1 MEQLKLYF
9 EDPRLKM
16 PPLGRSLANVI
27 SGTVIA
33 LITAGC
39 IILLISGRSWMEYLG
54 LLLALYLGDRLTHF
68 RHADKMISAMPEEG
82 EVNVAEYMNPKAIGM
97 LLWSLDRARLF
108 GGHPY
113 LHLCKDLLERKEV
126 EEALRR
132 LDVPQ
137 KEFSSKTAEYLERS
151 LGEHYGDEELRA
163 KIEKLAIAALAQAR
177 AGQVKEITPADL
189 FAAIGSAGDPGIS
202 KLFDLFQIYS
212 GDLEKAMIFGRF
224 RAHFRFK
231 RLPSSLGGF
240 AGESY
245 GIRHRFMNRAWTA
258 RPTPVLDGFSADL
271 TDMARAEKIGFL
283 IGHEEE
289 YNRTVNILS
298 RPNRPNVLLI
308 GEAGA
313 GKEAV
318 VSHLAYAIVH
328 DKVPP
333 PLFDKRLVALDIASL
348 VAGADQGEL
357 QQRIKTV
364 FDEIIR
370 AGNIILYVP
379 DIHNLSRTAPSKEL
393 SIANTLLPL
402 IVSND
407 FPTIGSSYPKEYKQ
421 LIETDSVFSSAFQEV
436 HVQEVSE
443 DEAERILVYDS
454 MLLEQIYKLEI
465 NYSAIKSAVKL
476 AKRYFR
482 DKLLPSSADDLLK
495 EALSE
500 TSRMGGKS
508 VTGEEVERVAERRAK
523 VPLHRAGE
531 VEREELLHLEETIH
545 KRFVDQENAVKA
557 VSRSLREYRSGL
569 TRKGGPIGS
578 FLFVGPTGV
587 GKTELSK
594 ILSRTQFGSE
604 NAMVRFDMSEYQERS
619 SVARFI
625 GSSDGA
631 ISGALTDA
639 VLERPYS
646 LILLDEFE
654 KANPDILNLFLQVFD
669 DGRLTD
675 NLGRTVDFQN
685 TIIIATSNAHSDFIK
700 SELEAGKTMD
710 DLMDTFKKKLT
721 DVFRPELLNRMT
733 VVVFRNLSRED
744 IVQIAGFQINELK
757 VMLKDKKG
765 IELDIPAEVVMKLAE
780 LGYDPVFGARPL
792 RDVISEK
799 LRGPLSEM
807 ILSAAL
813 ERGAVIKAGLEGD
826 KIIFTPAG

>member
-1 MEQLKLYF
+1 MA
-9 EDPRLKM
+9 
-16 PPLGRSLANVI
+16 PLARTAVNVI
-27 SGTVIA
+27 SGIFVA
-33 LITAGC
+33 VFVAGTGF
-39 IILLISGRSWMEYLG
+39 LLVSGRTWMESLG
-54 LLLALYLGDRLTHF
+54 ALFMLYLLDRLRSF
-68 RHADKMISAMPEEG
+68 RRADKNLSAMPEEG
-82 EVNVAEYMNPKAIGM
+82 GVNVAEYLNPQAMN
-97 LLWSLDRARLF
+97 LLLASFDRARMF

-113 LHLCKDLLERKEV
+113 FHLGKDLVERRDVK
-126 EEALRR
+126 EALRR
-132 LDVPQ
+132 LDVPV
-137 KEFSSKTAEYLERS
+137 KEFSSKLSEYLERS
-151 LGEHYGDEELRA
+151 MATHVGEDELRS
-163 KIEKLAIAALAQAR
+163 KVEKLAVTALAQAKS
-177 AGQVKEITPADL
+177 GQAREISAADL
-189 FAAIGSAGDPGIS
+189 FAALGAAGDMEVT
-202 KLFDLFQIYS
+202 KLFDLFQITP
-212 GDLEKAMIFGRF
+212 GDLEKALIFSRF
-224 RAHFRFK
+224 RSYSRFS

-258 RPTPVLDGFSADL
+258 RPTPVLDNFGMDL

-283 IGHEEE
+283 IGHGTE
-289 YNRTVNILS
+289 YERMVNILS
-298 RPNRPNVLLI
+298 RPNKPNVLLV

-318 VSHLAYAIVH
+318 ISHLAYMIAR
-328 DKVPP
+328 DKVPS
-333 PLFDKRLVALDIASL
+333 PLFDKRLVALDINSL

-357 QQRIKTV
+357 QRRIKSV

-370 AGNIILYVP
+370 AGNIILYIP

-393 SIANTLLPL
+393 SAANTLLPL
-402 IVSND
+402 VVSND

-421 LIETDSVFSSAFQEV
+421 LIETDSVFSSAFQVVPVE
-436 HVQEVSE
+436 EVSE

-454 MLLEQIYKLEI
+454 MLLERVYKLEI
-465 NYSAIKSAVKL
+465 NYSAIRAAVQF

-500 TSRMGGKS
+500 VSRMGGKS
-508 VTGEEVERVAERRAK
+508 VTGEEIEAVAERRARI
-523 VPLHRAGE
+523 PLHRAGT
-531 VEREELLHLEETIH
+531 VEREQLLHLEETIH
-545 KRFVDQENAVKA
+545 ERFVDQETAVKA
-557 VSRSLREYRSGL
+557 VSRALREYRSGL

-594 ILSRTQFGSE
+594 ILSKIQFGSE
-604 NAMVRFDMSEYQERS
+604 QAMVRFDMSEYQDRG

-625 GSSDGA
+625 GSPDGA

-654 KANPDILNLFLQVFD
+654 KAYPDILNLFLQVFD

-685 TIIIATSNAHSDFIK
+685 TVIIATSNAHSDFIK
-700 SELEAGKTMD
+700 SELESGKSMD
-710 DLMDTFKKKLT
+710 DVSDVFKDKLT

-744 IVQIAGFQINELK
+744 IVQIARYQIAEL
-757 VMLKDKKG
+757 VDTLKTEKG
-765 IELDIPAEVVMKLAE
+765 IELEIPDDVVIKLAE
-780 LGYDPVFGARPL
+780 WGYDPVFGARPL
-792 RDVISEK
+792 REVISEK

-807 ILSAAL
+807 ILSSAL
-813 ERGAVIKAGLEGD
+813 DRGARVNAVIKGENITFATEG
-826 KIIFTPAG
+826 